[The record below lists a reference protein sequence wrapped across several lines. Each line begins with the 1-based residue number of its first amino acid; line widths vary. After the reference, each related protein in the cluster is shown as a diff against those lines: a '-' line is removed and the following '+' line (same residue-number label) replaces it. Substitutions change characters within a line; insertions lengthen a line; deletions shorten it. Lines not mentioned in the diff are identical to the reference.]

1 MVETILQYLAWAIPS
16 GGIGAA
22 IAWFANRNVRKT
34 TEAKQI
40 HDTYKEMYEDVS
52 AELRAIRNENGEIL
66 ERADKASQESR
77 ILKRALD
84 RLSRAIEAIQ
94 FCPYRAE
101 CPVRAELQDGEEY
114 GVVGGVES
122 APASLR
128 QQRKRKHKKG
138 DSSCGTS
145 GHCGADDSSGQL
157 QASSP

>member
-1 MVETILQYLAWAIPS
+1 MTETILQILTWAIPS

-22 IAWFANRNVRKT
+22 IAWLANRNVRKT

-66 ERADKASQESR
+66 ERADKSSQESR
-77 ILKRALD
+77 TLKRALD

-114 GVVGGVES
+114 GVVGGVERGPVS
-122 APASLR
+122 YR
-128 QQRKRKHKKG
+128 QPRKRQRKKG
-138 DSSCGTS
+138 DSDADTG
-145 GHCGADDSSGQL
+145 GHGGADDTH
-157 QASSP
+157 